1 MSVMSHILSF
11 VCNRRQAV
19 RDNQQMR
26 KGDSVWVHTHLVWA
40 AVVHPVLPVSVE
52 AARTSEKRRN
62 TCSQDILNSEKAA
75 QNARAESVWGGR
87 GGFKCSQSPGMRL
100 YQAPR
105 FLITPK
111 GRPCEE
117 AHANPLR

>member
-1 MSVMSHILSF
+1 MSHILSF

-26 KGDSVWVHTHLVWA
+26 KGDSVGVHTHLVWA

-52 AARTSEKRRN
+52 AAGTSEKRRN

-75 QNARAESVWGGR
+75 QNARGQSVWGG
-87 GGFKCSQSPGMRL
+87 GGIQVLTVPRDDALSGSKIFNNPKR
-100 YQAPR
+100 QAA
-105 FLITPK
+105 L
-111 GRPCEE
+111 
-117 AHANPLR
+117 